1 MVSNEN
7 FPFSSETVNF
17 YQKEHM
23 VHKKYVKICIANN
36 YFFET
41 FLPFFVTL
49 TQHLAILY
57 ADFLFLIHQ
66 ADRDWIASCVSRK
79 CTSSFMNL
87 TSSND
92 SFEFELILSLH
103 FTQCQNSKMENQ
115 KSLSSFHKLFA
126 SKNKIFLAVQNKLQY
141 YRFKKKRKRS
151 NGNRKCQICK
161 VSVFFFV
168 KVLTL
173 LIGFR

>member
-103 FTQCQNSKMENQ
+103 FVQCQNSKTTG
-115 KSLSSFHKLFA
+115 
-126 SKNKIFLAVQNKLQY
+126 KIKKVCRFFTNFLRLCV
-141 YRFKKKRKRS
+141 S
-151 NGNRKCQICK
+151 NLE
-161 VSVFFFV
+161 F
-168 KVLTL
+168 L
-173 LIGFR
+173 LLAQ

>member
-1 MVSNEN
+1 MKTWFQTLVSSEN
-7 FPFSSETVNF
+7 FPLSSETVNF

-115 KSLSSFHKLFA
+115 KSLSSFHELFA

-141 YRFKKKRKRS
+141 YRVKKNYK
-151 NGNRKCQICK
+151 
-161 VSVFFFV
+161 
-168 KVLTL
+168 
-173 LIGFR
+173 

>member
-1 MVSNEN
+1 MKIWLYV
-7 FPFSSETVNF
+7 
-17 YQKEHM
+17 QKLYNSMRRQM
-23 VHKKYVKICIANN
+23 VHKKCAKICMAIKLIL
-36 YFFET
+36 EK

-115 KSLSSFHKLFA
+115 KSLSFFHELFA
-126 SKNKIFLAVQNKLQY
+126 SKNKIFLAIQNKLEY
-141 YRFKKKRKRS
+141 YRVKKNHK
-151 NGNRKCQICK
+151 
-161 VSVFFFV
+161 
-168 KVLTL
+168 
-173 LIGFR
+173 